1 MPHRRQQMPRAIL
14 TEQQAIEIFGFR
26 SVDSIA
32 TMVSGASFVAK
43 RYGIN
48 ERTVRDIWKQRTW
61 THATSS
67 LAEAGPMAKMKMGR
81 PVGSKD
87 MRPRKQK
94 LAAGNFVASSSSIA
108 LNSGAKMPFYSYRPN
123 SIYQEKSTVSDQ
135 IQQDN
140 VTQQLFSSLLLE
152 SSNEPDVLGDGSPML
167 ESLKDEQLQAAIF
180 GDRSPI
186 EDEREEEASIDDQLH
201 AWADRGAQWILTAS
215 LPLTADSPWACE
227 PSAC

>member
-1 MPHRRQQMPRAIL
+1 MQQSQKHRAIL
-14 TEQQAIEIFGFR
+14 TQQQAIEIFGFR
-26 SVDSIA
+26 SVKSIT
-32 TMVSGASFVAK
+32 TMVSSASFVAK

-67 LAEAGPMAKMKMGR
+67 LAEGAGPMVKRKVGR

-94 LAAGNFVASSSSIA
+94 LAGGTCTSSVLSTASRQLKCDSMLLCDASRLESEYHER
-108 LNSGAKMPFYSYRPN
+108 NTGPN
-123 SIYQEKSTVSDQ
+123 QN
-135 IQQDN
+135 QQDR
-140 VTQQLFSSLLLE
+140 TAHRRQQLFSILHLE
-152 SSNEPDVLGDGSPML
+152 SSNEAAVLGDP
-167 ESLKDEQLQAAIF
+167 SLNEDERL
-180 GDRSPI
+180 
-186 EDEREEEASIDDQLH
+186 EREEEASIDDQLH